1 LIEEERNMERSAA
14 VELFWRWH
22 PRIYRWSGGR
32 LLGRLA
38 GLPVLLLETTGRRS
52 GERRETALTYLP
64 WTDPAG
70 PGQEAESPQE
80 AFVVVASVLGEPR
93 HPAWYLNLAAD
104 RRVAVTI
111 GRQRIAV
118 LARDAEGAERERI
131 WSRLLE
137 HSPDYAEVAQRTT
150 RHIPVVVLE
159 RRARTTPG

>member
-1 LIEEERNMERSAA
+1 MQRSAA
-14 VELFWRWH
+14 VEFFWRWH

-52 GERRETALTYLP
+52 GTRRETALTYLP
-64 WTDPAG
+64 WTG
-70 PGQEAESPQE
+70 PSEPTPDASSPWE

-93 HPAWYLNLAAD
+93 HPAWYLNLTAD
-104 RRVAVTI
+104 PEIFITV

-118 LARDAEGAERERI
+118 RARDAEGEERERI
-131 WSRLLE
+131 WARLLE

-159 RRARTTPG
+159 PRTPGWGSGA